1 MSAGGDTTLVP
12 VLNSGATIVPYEHGG
27 TICFTVDAPVPGK
40 GLRRT
45 RVTPTERP
53 SMHRFLTSAALAPS
67 AGSISVAAE
76 DIGDLCAAALLVDP
90 AVAPERLE
98 FRTSLQAPE
107 AVTDAPRALQG
118 NPRVRLASADT
129 AAPSAPEAWARVP
142 RADSP
147 FVAWVE
153 DPVRDL
159 VFCFWLTRDE
169 AETVRGLDEGSRSPA
184 KAARR

>member
-1 MSAGGDTTLVP
+1 
-12 VLNSGATIVPYEHGG
+12 
-27 TICFTVDAPVPGK
+27 
-40 GLRRT
+40 
-45 RVTPTERP
+45 
-53 SMHRFLTSAALAPS
+53 MHRFLTSAALAPS

-107 AVTDAPRALQG
+107 AVTDAPRALQS

-153 DPVRDL
+153 DPVREL

-184 KAARR
+184 KVERRRLA